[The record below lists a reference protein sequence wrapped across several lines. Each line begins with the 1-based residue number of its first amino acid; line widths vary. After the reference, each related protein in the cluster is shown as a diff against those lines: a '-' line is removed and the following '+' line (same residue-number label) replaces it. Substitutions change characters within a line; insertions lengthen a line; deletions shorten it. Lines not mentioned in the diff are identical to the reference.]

1 MKTKKHA
8 SSEKRAPSKRYHMAV
23 DETIFQ
29 QPALPE
35 GQKCVHGCKLDNLH
49 GACYWR
55 GQWYCIPH
63 LARGNESL
71 TS

>member
-1 MKTKKHA
+1 MEAETNA
-8 SSEKRAPSKRYHMAV
+8 PSEKRAPSKRYCVAV
-23 DETIFQ
+23 DETIFH

-35 GQKCVHGCKLDNLH
+35 GQKCVYGCKLDNTH
-49 GACYWR
+49 GVGYWR

-71 TS
+71 NS